1 MGDERMIINPQVPL
15 NRLILSLSQA
25 LDYVHPSVMDHQQ
38 RVAYIAIRLAQLLG
52 LDKEHTLDLLLAA
65 ALHDIGLVGVENRIR
80 GLHTYNWEEIP
91 GHAEAG
97 YVLLTQNPL
106 LARCADIVRYH
117 HTPWE
122 NGRGAENNGCVI
134 PYASHILVFADSL
147 ERMIDR
153 NSNVLD
159 QTESITAQLVSMEGK
174 KFHPDCVNA
183 FREIADVEAFWL
195 DCVSVRIYSIL
206 LEQFEWPTL
215 TIDGDSLEPI
225 ARMFGAVVDATSQ
238 WTATHSAG
246 VAAVA
251 VALAERY
258 KFSPRELSLVRA
270 AGYLHDLGKLTV
282 PTEILDKSEGL
293 TPVER
298 NVLKG
303 HTYHTFRILN
313 TIGGMPQISEWAAF
327 HHERLDG
334 SGYPFHHAARDL
346 TLGSRIMAVADVFG
360 AITEDRPYHKAME
373 RDKVMSIL
381 NKLAGS
387 NGLDGDI
394 VHTLEKDYNTIYQ
407 ICMDERLKYSQSQK
421 RFLEKLQN
429 FPALI

>member
-1 MGDERMIINPQVPL
+1 
-15 NRLILSLSQA
+15 
-25 LDYVHPSVMDHQQ
+25 
-38 RVAYIAIRLAQLLG
+38 
-52 LDKEHTLDLLLAA
+52 
-65 ALHDIGLVGVENRIR
+65 
-80 GLHTYNWEEIP
+80 
-91 GHAEAG
+91 
-97 YVLLTQNPL
+97 
-106 LARCADIVRYH
+106 
-117 HTPWE
+117 
-122 NGRGAENNGCVI
+122 
-134 PYASHILVFADSL
+134 
-147 ERMIDR
+147 
-153 NSNVLD
+153 
-159 QTESITAQLVSMEGK
+159 
-174 KFHPDCVNA
+174 
-183 FREIADVEAFWL
+183 
-195 DCVSVRIYSIL
+195 
-206 LEQFEWPTL
+206 L

-225 ARMFGAVVDATSQ
+225 ARMFGVVVDAISQ

-270 AGYLHDLGKLTV
+270 AGYLHNLGKLTV

-298 NVLKG
+298 NVLNG

-327 HHERLDG
+327 HRERLDG

-346 TLGSRIMAVADVFG
+346 TLGSRIMAVSDVFG
-360 AITEDRPYHKAME
+360 AITGDRPYHKAME

-387 NGLDGDI
+387 NGLDGDM

-429 FPALI
+429 FPALV